1 MSTERFDVLSR
12 DQYGTAYDL
21 RMKRREWLR
30 RQRERERFT
39 VPALTIDAT
48 TFSGQAL
55 YLYMH

>member
-30 RQRERERFT
+30 RQREQERFA
-39 VPALTIDAT
+39 VFIGGLALGILLGIAI
-48 TFSGQAL
+48 AL
-55 YLYMH
+55 